1 MAGRNPVQTPV
12 KAGGMTLSDKTSST
26 PNENRPFPKG
36 SSSWVRECLAGHNI
50 FIDHDVFESDH
61 YQEFKQLVLAPFE
74 VDRDVVDRPSSVEK
88 YKQVYHYYKD
98 LNEASFK
105 TEILRLII
113 KLDFEWE
120 LEPATETCPAVY
132 GPSDNWNQG
141 LRIQYD
147 QSVNRGHLLHTYN
160 DPHFEQR
167 KVQDALKK
175 EGVLNAEPDAVLG
188 FDPKEMPSLQLH
200 PDTRELLL
208 LPKMSWPFFVIQ
220 SKQANGNFEVACNEA
235 ARDGVAVVSAA
246 RKLCQKAGFKIDTP
260 GPDTNTYIYSAVMD
274 TKVMEWYVHWAE
286 VTEQGDVRYHMNT
299 VVENRLLKQEHA
311 LRDLRGPTHA
321 ILEWGLRKRKPAVQ
335 AWYERLAESGRQDLL
350 KKSAKAPA
358 ATSQTTTSELSAA
371 NKRLR
376 LNK

>member
-1 MAGRNPVQTPV
+1 MQTPI
-12 KAGGMTLSDKTSST
+12 KAGIMTPSEKSSST
-26 PNENRPFPKG
+26 PNENRSWPKG

-50 FIDHDVFESDH
+50 FIEHDVFESDR
-61 YQEFKQLVLAPFE
+61 YQDFKLRVLAPFE
-74 VDRDVVDRPSSVEK
+74 AERDVVERPGSVEK
-88 YKQVYHYYKD
+88 YRQVYHYYKD

-120 LEPATETCPAVY
+120 LEPATETSQAVY
-132 GPSDNWNQG
+132 GPSDSWNQG
-141 LRIQYD
+141 LRIQYN
-147 QSVNRGHLLHTYN
+147 QSVNRGHIPHTYN
-160 DPHFEQR
+160 DPHFDQR
-167 KVQDALKK
+167 KVQDALRK
-175 EGVLNAEPDAVLG
+175 EGVLNAEPDAVIG
-188 FDPKEMPSLQLH
+188 FDPKEMPSLQFH
-200 PDTRELLL
+200 PDTRELLLL

-235 ARDGVAVVSAA
+235 ARDGITIVSAA
-246 RKLCQKAGFKIDTP
+246 RELCHKAGIKIDTP

-311 LRDLRGPTHA
+311 LRNLRGPTHA

-335 AWYERLAESGRQDLL
+335 AWYERLAESGKQDLL

-358 ATSQTTTSELSAA
+358 GSSPTATSQSSAA
-371 NKRLR
+371 NKRPR
-376 LNK
+376 SNS